1 MGICT
6 SSETVAAAVTPAAT
20 AKVILLDGELREYDR
35 QVRVSHV
42 LQKDPTCFVCDAD
55 VMEIDG
61 FVSAVGADEELRLGN
76 LYFLLPRTMLKH
88 RLHAEDLAA
97 LAVRASSALRKAA
110 PAGERIRRGT
120 VMSPLVF
127 DVGSGE
133 GAAVGGEVRAAKEE
147 RRKPNKNGRGLGR
160 KFAPELSAISE

>member
-1 MGICT
+1 MA
-6 SSETVAAAVTPAAT
+6 VVTPAKT
-20 AKVILLDGELREYDR
+20 AKVILPDGELREYDR
-35 QVRVSHV
+35 PVRVSHV
-42 LQKDPTCFVCDAD
+42 LQRDPTCFVCDAD

-61 FVSAVGADEELRLGN
+61 FVSAVEADEELRPGN

-97 LAVRASSALRKAA
+97 LAVRASSALVKAV
-110 PAGERIRRGT
+110 PAGERIRQVT

-133 GAAVGGEVRAAKEE
+133 GAAVGGEIRAAKEE
-147 RRKPNKNGRGLGR
+147 RRKPDKKGRGIGR
-160 KFAPELSAISE
+160 RFTPELSAISE